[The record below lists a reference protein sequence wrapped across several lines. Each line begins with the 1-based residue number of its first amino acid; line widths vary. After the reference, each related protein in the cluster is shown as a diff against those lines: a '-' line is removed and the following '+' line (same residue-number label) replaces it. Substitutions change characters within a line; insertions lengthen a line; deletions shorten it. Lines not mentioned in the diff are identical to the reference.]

1 MKIDLAVE
9 KKKTLVSMLKE
20 MPSLLVAFSGGA
32 DSSFLL
38 AVAYGTLKDCVIAAT
53 ADSITFPLRE
63 REEAIEFARKIGVK
77 HIIFKTDESAIPEFT
92 ANRSDRCYFCK
103 KSLSTEL
110 IKIAMDRGIK
120 KIAYAANMDDL
131 KDYRPGIE
139 AAKEMGII
147 SPLVE
152 AKLGKEEIRFLSKE
166 MGLSTWD
173 KPAMACLASRIP
185 YGTAITVDKLKV
197 VEDAENFLFKM
208 GFKQL
213 RVRHHG
219 AVARIETGETDFRR
233 LFKEDVRKSVVT
245 KFREM
250 GFAHISLDL
259 EGFVSGSM
267 NRTLP
272 GKS

>member
-1 MKIDLAVE
+1 MDIDSARE

-77 HIIFKTDESAIPEFT
+77 HIIFKTDESIIPEFT

-110 IKIAMDRGIK
+110 IKIATDRGIK
-120 KIAYAANMDDL
+120 NIAYAVNIDDL
-131 KDYRPGIE
+131 KDYRPGIV
-139 AAKEMGII
+139 AAGEMGII
-147 SPLVE
+147 SPLLD
-152 AKLGKEEIRFLSKE
+152 ASLGKEEIRFLSRE
-166 MGLSTWD
+166 MGLATWD

-185 YGTAITVDKLKV
+185 YGTPITVEKLR
-197 VEDAENFLFKM
+197 LLKM
-208 GFKQL
+208 PRTFYL
-213 RVRHHG
+213 RW
-219 AVARIETGETDFRR
+219 D
-233 LFKEDVRKSVVT
+233 S
-245 KFREM
+245 
-250 GFAHISLDL
+250 
-259 EGFVSGSM
+259 
-267 NRTLP
+267 NN
-272 GKS
+272 